1 MEETGPVTYH
11 TASPDVYFQAISK
24 IEKMT
29 QMCYMFLYASVFL
42 HGSYIISSCA
52 HYTACYRE
60 AYNIV
65 FSSILVKHNN
75 HSLIYVCNHFVFL
88 KNLPNISG
96 AV

>member
-29 QMCYMFLYASVFL
+29 QMCYMFLYASVFPY
-42 HGSYIISSCA
+42 GSYIITSLHCML
-52 HYTACYRE
+52 YRE

-75 HSLIYVCNHFVFL
+75 HSLIYL
-88 KNLPNISG
+88 RM
-96 AV
+96 